1 MKYIIATHG
10 NMASG
15 IKNTIEMLRG
25 KRQDVY
31 AVDAY
36 VEDQEF
42 SETLQNMVNSIE
54 DSYIYI
60 FTDIVSG
67 SVNQTVSHMLNDCR
81 IHLITGINLPVI
93 IECILR
99 NKEMSD
105 EEIMAVVEEARQHLI
120 YMNSVC

>member
-1 MKYIIATHG
+1 
-10 NMASG
+10 MASG
-15 IKNTIEMLRG
+15 IKNTIEMLLG

>member
-10 NMASG
+10 KMASG
-15 IKNTIEMLRG
+15 IKNTIEMLLG
-25 KRQDVY
+25 KHEDIY

-36 VEDQEF
+36 IEDQDF
-42 SETLQNMVNSIE
+42 SKNLQDMLSSIE
-54 DSYIYI
+54 DRYIYV

-67 SVNQTVSHMLNDCR
+67 SVNQAVSNMLRDHR

-93 IECILR
+93 IECVLR
-99 NKEMSD
+99 NKEMND
-105 EEIMAVVEEARQHLI
+105 EELNAVVEEARQHLL

>member
-10 NMASG
+10 KMASG
-15 IKNTIEMLRG
+15 IKNTIEMLLG
-25 KRQDVY
+25 KREDIY
-31 AVDAY
+31 ALDAY

-42 SETLQNMVNSIE
+42 SEALKKLLSSIE
-54 DSYIYI
+54 DNYIYF

-67 SVNQTVSHMLNDCR
+67 SVNQTVFNMLKDCR

-99 NKEMSD
+99 NKEMD
-105 EEIMAVVEEARQHLI
+105 ETEIATIVEEARQHLI
-120 YMNSVC
+120 YMNTVC